1 MPGDGNSRTP
11 IMSSDFFDDWIGHG
25 AYCLVYCGVY
35 RTVNEAFKILSNQLR
50 PIVGCGTILALAA
63 CTGPFSTL
71 EPAGPAAARIAELW
85 WVMLA
90 GATALFLLVMLLLG
104 VAFLRPEAGRNAPDW
119 LWLVGGGL
127 ALPGIVLLPLM
138 VYGLVRGEMLFA
150 AGNDGVLE
158 ANALA
163 RQWEWV
169 FTYPRPDGSPVRSV
183 NTLHIPA
190 GRPVQL
196 TITSTDVVHSFW
208 VPRLAGKLDAIPG
221 HLNVLQIVADKPG
234 VYRGRCAEFCGLA
247 HTEMQI
253 SVHAHASIDEFERV
267 VAALEPA
274 APSDLTPVPVRR

>member
-1 MPGDGNSRTP
+1 MP
-11 IMSSDFFDDWIGHG
+11 
-25 AYCLVYCGVY
+25 A
-35 RTVNEAFKILSNQLR
+35 ILSR
-50 PIVGCGTILALAA
+50 PRHPIVVSGAVLALAA

-90 GATALFLLVMLLLG
+90 GATALFLLVMLLLI

-150 AGNDGVLE
+150 AGSDGVLE

-169 FTYPRPDGSPVRSV
+169 FTYPRPDGPPVRSV
-183 NTLHIPA
+183 NVLHIPA
-190 GRPVQL
+190 GQPVRL
-196 TITSTDVVHSFW
+196 AIGSFDVIHSFW
-208 VPRLAGKLDAIPG
+208 IPRLAGKMDAIPG
-221 HLNVLQIVADKPG
+221 HLNVQQLLAEHPG
-234 VYRGRCAEFCGLA
+234 VYHGRCAEFCGLA
-247 HTEMQI
+247 HTTMLI
-253 SVHAHASIDEFERV
+253 SVHAHGSIEEFERA

-274 APSDLTPVPVRR
+274 SPSDLTLRGQR